1 MKSIFKI
8 LSAIAVSV
16 TTVTALA
23 TPTHYITHN
32 NTKWE
37 TNVIVKGV
45 DSPFP
50 TLPYSTRKVAWRMV
64 RLGCGI
70 TPVCAAVIKVATDTS
85 DPIEIGTLYMDMDSG
100 KITPQQISAQGYTAK
115 VKDIAEV
122 IITHDLP
129 NT

>member
-1 MKSIFKI
+1 MKSILTI
-8 LSAIAVSV
+8 ALSI

-32 NTKWE
+32 DTQWE
-37 TNVIVKGV
+37 TNVVVKGV
-45 DSPFP
+45 ESPFP

-70 TPVCAAVIKVATDTS
+70 TPVCAAVIMVATDTAE
-85 DPIEIGTLYMDMDSG
+85 PIEVGTLYMDMESG
-100 KITPQQISAQGYTAK
+100 ELTPKRISAHGYTAQ

-122 IITHDLP
+122 MITQDLP
-129 NT
+129 